1 MLNGLLTDLEREFN
15 SVGRFIT
22 ENPVDLKEY
31 EDKYV
36 IVLNAAGFTK
46 EDVEVKYNDGVLVL
60 EGSMSKEENDE
71 DAGKY
76 LIRERK
82 VVSRFSR
89 KFSISNV
96 KEDEISAKMEN
107 SVLTVTLPKV
117 EKKEAKKIA
126 IE

>member
-1 MLNGLLTDLEREFN
+1 MLSGFFNDLEREIS

-46 EDVEVKYNDGVLVL
+46 EDIDVKYNDGVLVL
-60 EGSMSKEENDE
+60 EGNLVKEDNDE
-71 DAGKY
+71 DARY

-82 VVSRFSR
+82 MVSKFSR
-89 KFSISNV
+89 KFGIPNI

-107 SVLTVTLPKV
+107 SVLTVTLPKI
-117 EKKEAKKIA
+117 EKKEAKKIT